1 MTQQVSHLSSDLPT
15 ITAEIN
21 AYKRVAG
28 EAIFEIGRRLKS
40 VRDAKSDSAK
50 ADVRNLARQRE
61 EAGGWIRW
69 LEESVDFKRTQAHRF
84 ITVYEE
90 LGCDVPTWEHVSLRV
105 LDEIATLPP
114 EERTRGH
121 TLKSGE
127 TKTPDE
133 MTVRE
138 LREVK
143 AALKEE
149 RERCEREREA
159 REQAE
164 SHAQKAEADYETVRD
179 FTARFPWNLRRY
191 GHFGRGG
198 VLAEG

>member
-1 MTQQVSHLSSDLPT
+1 MTQQISVLSSDLPT

-28 EAIFEIGRRLKS
+28 EAVFEIGRRLKHVKENDLAHGQWS
-40 VRDAKSDSAK
+40 RWVERDIG
-50 ADVRNLARQRE
+50 LPARH
-61 EAGGWIRW
+61 ANKFIKI
-69 LEESVDFKRTQAHRF
+69 VD
-84 ITVYEE
+84 E
-90 LGCDVPTWEHVSLRV
+90 LGEKWSTSTTLAFEV
-105 LDEIATLPP
+105 LYQIATLPS
-114 EERTRGH
+114 EDRERPH
-121 TLKSGE
+121 TIPSTGA
-127 TKTPDE
+127 TKTVDE

-179 FTARFPWNLRRY
+179 FTARFPWNLRRIRR
-191 GHFGRGG
+191 FGCGG
-198 VLAEG
+198 VLSEG